1 MSRSV
6 HQILR
11 LLGAADPAALRLHP
25 LPGTGEVW
33 GADYGSVTT
42 SLSLVEKQLLLAAG
56 ASEEHSP
63 PQSPPPLAD

>member
-1 MSRSV
+1 MPRSV

-25 LPGTGEVW
+25 LPGGSDVW

-42 SLSLVEKQLLLAAG
+42 SLSPAERQLLLAAG
-56 ASEEHSP
+56 AREDQPTGSP
-63 PQSPPPLAD
+63 LVD

>member
-25 LPGTGEVW
+25 LPGNGEVW

-42 SLSLVEKQLLLAAG
+42 SLSPAEKQLLLAAG
-56 ASEEHSP
+56 AHEEQA
-63 PQSPPPLAD
+63 PQPLAD